1 MFLNFYI
8 LNTDD
13 EHGAH
18 NIDYPILLN
27 SSHIA
32 SIKPIN
38 ILFKGNIIL
47 GYWIRMNNGKKYKA
61 TRIPLEL
68 LKQLDDS
75 TTTSEVHYRADVG
88 NENGEFLTQH

>member
-1 MFLNFYI
+1 M
-8 LNTDD
+8 
-13 EHGAH
+13 
-18 NIDYPILLN
+18 LLN
-27 SSHIA
+27 ATHIS

-68 LKQLDDS
+68 ANQLNDS
-75 TTTSEVHYRADVG
+75 SQTSDVHYRSDVG
-88 NENGEFLTQH
+88 NDSGELLTQH